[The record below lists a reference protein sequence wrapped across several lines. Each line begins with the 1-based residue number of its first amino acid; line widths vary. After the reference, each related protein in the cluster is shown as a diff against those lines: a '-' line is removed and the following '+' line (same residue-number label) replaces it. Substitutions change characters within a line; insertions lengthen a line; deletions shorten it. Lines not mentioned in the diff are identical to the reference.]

1 MSQGHLDL
9 LVRSFPV
16 RALTRRELTQF
27 VVVVAVRWDLP
38 LPVFWLSIE
47 TLKGNVG
54 SFVLR
59 PGLSKPWVTKRS
71 GLHRVP

>member
-1 MSQGHLDL
+1 MLI
-9 LVRSFPV
+9 
-16 RALTRRELTQF
+16 RRELTQF
-27 VVVVAVRWDLP
+27 VVVLLDGTCPFQSSGLGIQVVS
-38 LPVFWLSIE
+38 VNLSIE

-59 PGLSKPWVTKRS
+59 PGLSIPWVTKRS